1 MSTDQNEMRF
11 LFLIEQEFP
20 EMLLH
25 VSHTFMCPLESLY
38 QTQWAPSTP
47 CDKL

>member
-1 MSTDQNEMRF
+1 MSTDQNEMRL

-38 QTQWAPSTP
+38 QTQ
-47 CDKL
+47 

>member
-1 MSTDQNEMRF
+1 MSTDQNEMSF

-38 QTQWAPSTP
+38 QTQWAPSTLY
-47 CDKL
+47 DKV